1 MVRQISLSLA
11 VAAAI
16 AASAAIVPNVQAT
29 PTVSVLGVS
38 GTSNST
44 NWLSNGLGQIGTT
57 KEAVDWNV
65 AGYLGFSFI
74 EPNSTVVSQD
84 YLTSTPGGTA
94 SPLVQF
100 FSSSS
105 GLTTSSQNFGVSDNL
120 GWESNST
127 IFPSLISGKNLLISE
142 VAPAAGTYYLSIGTT
157 TTGNSS
163 INGISAT
170 QVGQVLQWIIVNP
183 TASDTYWFNA
193 SQTSSLTTHGGGV
206 TNAGN
211 GPIGFSTTALAPE
224 PTTLSLLAVGV
235 IGLLAAR
242 RKARHSH

>member
-1 MVRQISLSLA
+1 MVRQTSLSLA

-44 NWLSNGLGQIGTT
+44 NWLTNGLGQIGTT
-57 KEAVDWNV
+57 KEAVDWTV
-65 AGYLGFSFI
+65 GGYLGF
-74 EPNSTVVSQD
+74 T
-84 YLTSTPGGTA
+84 YTSPGGTVQQNHLT
-94 SPLVQF
+94 SPSVQF

-105 GLTTSSQNFGVSDNL
+105 GLTTSSLNFGVADNV
-120 GWESNST
+120 GWTSNST
-127 IFPSLISGKNLLISE
+127 VFPLLSGNNLLISE
-142 VAPAAGTYYLSIGTT
+142 LAPGAGTYYLSIGTP

-183 TASDTYWFNA
+183 TSSDTYWFNA
-193 SQTSSLTTHGGGV
+193 SQTSNVSVASGV
-206 TNAGN
+206 ASGNVTLNAVN

-224 PTTLSLLAVGV
+224 PTTLSLLAVGA

-242 RKARHSH
+242 RKTRHSH